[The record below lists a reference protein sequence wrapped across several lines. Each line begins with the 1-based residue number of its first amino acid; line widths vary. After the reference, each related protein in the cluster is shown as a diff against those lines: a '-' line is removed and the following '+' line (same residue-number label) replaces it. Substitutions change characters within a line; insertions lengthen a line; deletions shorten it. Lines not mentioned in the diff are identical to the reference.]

1 MDREEIRLVG
11 PNIELEQPQ
20 EQPKQEEGPVTVA
33 VPVAKNPPSFD
44 KRLEIGVDVV
54 QIFIDGRKEGIT
66 LVVDKNPDESMGK
79 FTVLSASYVE
89 RTDDEVLLDNNP
101 PQHRNYMTAPAVDVL
116 GLMGQ
121 ILTAKQKDPLS
132 TPVVSL
138 NNSKKDQV
146 ASILSSLPLAY
157 FLTGWPQQLAININ
171 QNLSSVINNLIEKC
185 KTKLGVEV
193 DPRKLDETVD
203 KIAKLDD
210 ALVER
215 VADDFSRD
223 ICHPQ
228 LGRKLNVDLTLE
240 EQKKIEKQEVIIEAE
255 VAKANASAK
264 GALDA
269 NKYANSGQYQ
279 FNPGNVTNSFNGEV
293 YDLNSMGFASG
304 VAYMYAFGGGAPS
317 AQDNQIQNNSN
328 STAEDYL
335 DSISKEEQEDIARGM
350 GVSWADAKEQLRN
363 AYLSGYTSQ
372 MQSEISSAIEEGK
385 RIKELTEQEMQFVD
399 DDNLSV
405 QQNIGDQI
413 ATTTS
418 LESNPAEEEVSVQV
432 KNSPELD
439 GIAVKPEINQNEY
452 KEADPNIDLP
462 TSEEVSVQVKNV
474 PGSDSIA
481 VKPEANLNEYGLG
494 DPNIDLPTSEEV
506 SVQVKNIPGS
516 DGIAVKPEVNPIG
529 YGLGD
534 PNIDVQDSVGT
545 LPKNDSYAPEQNV
558 PLPNQSQT
566 SSDIDSQNLQSSFD
580 AAKDYFSIWNGLGQK
595 SDETDLSEH
604 IQRK

>member
-203 KIAKLDD
+203 KIAKLATSDT
-210 ALVER
+210 
-215 VADDFSRD
+215 
-223 ICHPQ
+223 
-228 LGRKLNVDLTLE
+228 TLE
-240 EQKKIEKQEVIIEAE
+240 VSKQPII
-255 VAKANASAK
+255 KS
-264 GALDA
+264 
-269 NKYANSGQYQ
+269 
-279 FNPGNVTNSFNGEV
+279 VT
-293 YDLNSMGFASG
+293 
-304 VAYMYAFGGGAPS
+304 
-317 AQDNQIQNNSN
+317 
-328 STAEDYL
+328 
-335 DSISKEEQEDIARGM
+335 
-350 GVSWADAKEQLRN
+350 
-363 AYLSGYTSQ
+363 
-372 MQSEISSAIEEGK
+372 IEE
-385 RIKELTEQEMQFVD
+385 
-399 DDNLSV
+399 
-405 QQNIGDQI
+405 
-413 ATTTS
+413 A
-418 LESNPAEEEVSVQV
+418 
-432 KNSPELD
+432 
-439 GIAVKPEINQNEY
+439 
-452 KEADPNIDLP
+452 
-462 TSEEVSVQVKNV
+462 
-474 PGSDSIA
+474 
-481 VKPEANLNEYGLG
+481 
-494 DPNIDLPTSEEV
+494 
-506 SVQVKNIPGS
+506 
-516 DGIAVKPEVNPIG
+516 
-529 YGLGD
+529 
-534 PNIDVQDSVGT
+534 
-545 LPKNDSYAPEQNV
+545 
-558 PLPNQSQT
+558 
-566 SSDIDSQNLQSSFD
+566 
-580 AAKDYFSIWNGLGQK
+580 
-595 SDETDLSEH
+595 
-604 IQRK
+604 